1 MCGLTALWR
10 CHLTRSGLEFSITF
24 SLQLVPKQNARNVRA
39 LSIYFGVLQFQA
51 FGAFSSVSVHCS
63 THVPVSQFH
72 QNMVPQSLALCNSIP
87 SSKQIQKRAG
97 DQVYFKVF
105 QDFAKT
111 KLRLDVETGSHC
123 SSGSFRRTVAFSG
136 WVPGPEAKCKES
148 RLRTSS
154 CPRMR

>member
-111 KLRLDVETGSHC
+111 KLSFGCRNRFSLLKWIVPTHCGVQWMGPGSR
-123 SSGSFRRTVAFSG
+123 SKMQREPT
-136 WVPGPEAKCKES
+136 
-148 RLRTSS
+148 
-154 CPRMR
+154 